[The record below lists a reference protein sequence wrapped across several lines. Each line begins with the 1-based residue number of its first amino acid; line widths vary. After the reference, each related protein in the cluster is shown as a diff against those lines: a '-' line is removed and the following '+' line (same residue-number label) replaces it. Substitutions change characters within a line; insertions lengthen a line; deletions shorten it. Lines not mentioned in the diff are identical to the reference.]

1 MCLTN
6 VCTVQ
11 DKKLKE
17 LFPTIP
23 SLDTLHSLGM
33 DGLKADVILV
43 DTEKDKK
50 LSMLKQLSAA
60 FKGLSSNPALVIKKI
75 ASLVSFHWPE
85 GEFNILLAKVEGVV
99 CQAQSCKRKML
110 NKYLQSL
117 YNFYTF
123 PKMRI

>member
-1 MCLTN
+1 M
-6 VCTVQ
+6 Q

-23 SLDTLHSLGM
+23 SLDTLQSLGM
-33 DGLKADVILV
+33 DGLKADIILV
-43 DTEKDKK
+43 DTVKDKK

-85 GEFNILLAKVEGVV
+85 GEFKILLAKVEGVV

-110 NKYLQSL
+110 NKYL
-117 YNFYTF
+117 
-123 PKMRI
+123 